1 MNKDATELA
10 AKAKEYE
17 ELKLKAKKALLDAK
31 KSGELEQ
38 IANDMEAAQKE
49 IEEKAARIKETK
61 SKFQANMVGAYR
73 AGELQWIAQGLPG
86 EFEHMNLGVL
96 PMGVQRRKKAPID
109 LQARNL
115 GGVDVYSYYA
125 EGSGETAPRY
135 MKQGAKRS
143 VPSKLRDALL

>member
-49 IEEKAARIKETK
+49 IEEKVHHSRQLRHPCDILT
-61 SKFQANMVGAYR
+61 
-73 AGELQWIAQGLPG
+73 IASVAMCLLSLITSDEQFHL
-86 EFEHMNLGVL
+86 FEAVIRTSSNHTFVS
-96 PMGVQRRKKAPID
+96 P
-109 LQARNL
+109 
-115 GGVDVYSYYA
+115 
-125 EGSGETAPRY
+125 
-135 MKQGAKRS
+135 
-143 VPSKLRDALL
+143 

>member
-49 IEEKAARIKETK
+49 IEEKARRTLLNAK
-61 SKFQANMVGAYR
+61 R
-73 AGELQWIAQGLPG
+73 AGELEWIAQGLPG

-115 GGVDVYSYYA
+115 GGVD
-125 EGSGETAPRY
+125 
-135 MKQGAKRS
+135 
-143 VPSKLRDALL
+143 